1 MAPYV
6 RIRRGALFSRECSA
20 PDLPLQARMLN
31 RCNMMR
37 LSESSLRD
45 MITSGAL
52 PAQDDPD
59 AVNALYAQG
68 W

>member
-1 MAPYV
+1 
-6 RIRRGALFSRECSA
+6 
-20 PDLPLQARMLN
+20 MLN